1 MTADNLFH
9 LPNAEA
15 VVSKKRVI
23 VIGAGP
29 GGLTAAI
36 LLASKG
42 YQVDVFE
49 KAPVVGG
56 RNAAITLEGGYTFD
70 TGPTFLM
77 MLFILEEI
85 FELTGRR
92 LSDYLEI
99 KSIDPFYRLV
109 YGDSGRVFSPTSDRT
124 SMREQVERL
133 FPGNFK
139 GYDRY
144 MDYEREKFARITPC
158 LQVPYDK
165 PIDYLRPRFIRALP
179 YLDAHFSLFRHLGRY
194 FDDDDL
200 KTAFT
205 FQAKYLGMSPW
216 QCPAT
221 FSIISYIEHSGGIH
235 HPIGGL
241 NQISSAMA
249 TVLEEE
255 GGRLHLSTPVQEVI
269 VRGGR
274 ATGIKLESGE
284 DVTGDYVV
292 INADFAHAMTRLVD
306 RAHLRKWTPEKL
318 ERKSFSCST
327 FLLYLGVDKVY
338 EEIPHHNIVFAPDYK
353 RNVDEITR
361 SLTLSEDPSIYIQNA
376 SVTDPT
382 LAPEGKSTI
391 YILVPI
397 TNNRSRIDWEVE
409 KDRYRDKVL
418 ELAETRGGMTDLRQH
433 IEVEKMITPQ
443 DWEQDYAV
451 YQGAVFNMGHTIDQ
465 MLYFRPHNEFE
476 EIESCYLVGGGTHP
490 GSGLPTIYE
499 SGRISA
505 GLILKQDAWL

>member
-1 MTADNLFH
+1 M
-9 LPNAEA
+9 E
-15 VVSKKRVI
+15 
-23 VIGAGP
+23 
-29 GGLTAAI
+29 
-36 LLASKG
+36 
-42 YQVDVFE
+42 
-49 KAPVVGG
+49 
-56 RNAAITLEGGYTFD
+56 
-70 TGPTFLM
+70 M
-77 MLFILEEI
+77 
-85 FELTGRR
+85 
-92 LSDYLEI
+92 

-109 YGDSGRVFSPTSDRT
+109 YGDSGRVFLPTSDRA

-165 PIDYLRPRFIRALP
+165 PIDYLRPRFLRALP
-179 YLDAHFSLFRHLGRY
+179 YLDAHFSLYRHLGRY

-241 NQISSAMA
+241 NQISAAMA
-249 TVLEEE
+249 KVLEEE
-255 GGRLHLSTPVQEVI
+255 GGRLHLSTPVKEVI

-274 ATGIKLESGE
+274 ATGVRLESGE
-284 DVTGDYVV
+284 EVAGDYVV
-292 INADFAHAMTRLVD
+292 INADFAHAMTKLVD

-338 EEIPHHNIVFAPDYK
+338 EQIPHHNIIFAPDYK
-353 RNVDEITR
+353 HNVDEITR
-361 SLTLSEDPSIYIQNA
+361 SFTLSEDPSIYIQNA

-391 YILVPI
+391 YILGPI
-397 TNNRSRIDWEVE
+397 TNNRSRIDWERE
-409 KDRYRDKVL
+409 KERYRDKVL
-418 ELAETRGGMTDLRQH
+418 EIAQTRGGMTDLRQH
-433 IEVEKMITPQ
+433 IEVEKMITPR

-451 YQGAVFNMGHTIDQ
+451 YQGAVFNLGHTIDQ

-476 EIESCYLVGGGTHP
+476 EIEGCYLVGGGTHP

-505 GLILKQDAWL
+505 GLILKRDAWL